1 MAANRQKTLTTQDMK
16 KHLLLILLT
25 IAGMLPAMAQVQF
38 GTNQYAV
45 RLNIGYNH
53 NTTYGSYA
61 GVDFGAFMPINQH
74 FEMQADLRFTTANNH
89 AIGVQ
94 MRPKFAVPVGE
105 FFLEGRLLSG
115 LYPKDGFNE
124 LVQAIAVGYRMEYV
138 SFQVGMSTRLIMN
151 YPYNW
156 HENSNMI
163 VEPFNICYKLE
174 VFVRP
179 QASPWNI
186 SLCASNMT
194 DYQIERVWQPMFMA
208 NGRYNINEHWQVN
221 LSALCKPT
229 GMFHLNAK
237 YYGAEVRAGFAY
249 QF

>member
-16 KHLLLILLT
+16 KHLLPILLT
-25 IAGMLPAMAQVQF
+25 VAGMLPAMAQVQF

-115 LYPKDGFNE
+115 LYPKDGFQRTGASHSRGLSDGICFISGRYVHASDHE
-124 LVQAIAVGYRMEYV
+124 LSLQLARQLQHHRRAVQHLLQTGGFRPSASIAVEHQPLRIEHD
-138 SFQVGMSTRLIMN
+138 RL
-151 YPYNW
+151 P
-156 HENSNMI
+156 
-163 VEPFNICYKLE
+163 
-174 VFVRP
+174 
-179 QASPWNI
+179 
-186 SLCASNMT
+186 
-194 DYQIERVWQPMFMA
+194 D
-208 NGRYNINEHWQVN
+208 
-221 LSALCKPT
+221 
-229 GMFHLNAK
+229 
-237 YYGAEVRAGFAY
+237 
-249 QF
+249 